1 MDIWKISS
9 DQDGSTATD
18 LSEFS
23 SSIYVNLGIP
33 KVKYNAL
40 SVLGH
45 QGDID
50 ITAAYNGE
58 VFYEPREC
66 TVTIMS
72 NSGANITASSVARS
86 LIDDLL
92 GQRVRLR
99 QMTQNYMLIGR
110 LTEAEYEE
118 LPNGKDYK
126 IRFKLIAE
134 PLRYSLTEQVIDDT
148 QLSLTTPANQWATLT
163 AGKEYATQTGFSA
176 SAGNLPLIPFSI
188 EPESGILY
196 YRIEVSNLVNCTVRG
211 ILGSNSGKNKLVD
224 ISQPILGDG
233 TYTELKLDIMPIDSN
248 AAVSGHVYVGT
259 YTDLYLDV
267 SPIDSNAAVS
277 GKVYV
282 GTYPTILFDYNGK
295 SVPVKARQTISSL
308 NNDIYLV
315 VNGMSA
321 KLKSGWEFHE
331 YPQLMLKSGINYIM
345 AYASKMDFDQSSLS
359 PNQAHMQIK
368 WRKGEL

>member
-1 MDIWKISS
+1 MDKQNWKISL
-9 DQDGSTATD
+9 DRDDDTPTD
-18 LSEFS
+18 LSEFM

-259 YTDLYLDV
+259 Y
-267 SPIDSNAAVS
+267 PAI
-277 GKVYV
+277 
-282 GTYPTILFDYNGK
+282 IFDYNGK

>member
-1 MDIWKISS
+1 MDKQNWKISL
-9 DQDGSTATD
+9 DRDDDTPTD
-18 LSEFS
+18 LSEFM

-134 PLRYSLTEQVIDDT
+134 PLRYSLTEQEIDDT

-196 YRIEVSNLVNCTVRG
+196 YRVEVSNLVNCTVRAF
-211 ILGSNSGKNKLVD
+211 LQNSSGNKTKDVD

-233 TYTELKLDIMPIDSN
+233 TYTELHLDISPIDRN
-248 AAVSGHVYVGT
+248 AAVSGQVYV
-259 YTDLYLDV
+259 D
-267 SPIDSNAAVS
+267 
-277 GKVYV
+277 
-282 GTYPTILFDYNGK
+282 TYPAIIYDNGRK
-295 SVPVKARQTISSL
+295 SLPLKARQTISSID
-308 NNDIYLV
+308 NDIYLV

-321 KLKSGWEFHE
+321 KLKYGWEFHE
-331 YPQLMLKSGINYIM
+331 YPQLMLKNDMNYIM

-359 PNQAHMQIK
+359 PNQTHMQIK
-368 WRKGEL
+368 WREGKL

>member
-1 MDIWKISS
+1 MDIWKISL

-18 LSEFS
+18 LSAYS
-23 SSIYVNLGIP
+23 SSIYVNVGMP
-33 KVKYNAL
+33 RVKYNAL

-45 QGDID
+45 HGDID

-58 VFYEPREC
+58 AFYEPREC
-66 TVTIMS
+66 TVIIMS
-72 NSGANITASSVARS
+72 NIGSDMSASFVADM
-86 LIDDLL
+86 LINRFF
-92 GQRVRLR
+92 GQRVRL
-99 QMTQNYMLIGR
+99 QNITQDYMLIGR

-134 PLRYSLTEQVIDDT
+134 PLRYSLTEQEIDDT

-196 YRIEVSNLVNCTVRG
+196 YRIEVSNLVNCTVRAF
-211 ILGSNSGKNKLVD
+211 LQNSSGNKMKPVD

-233 TYTELKLDIMPIDSN
+233 TYTELELDI
-248 AAVSGHVYVGT
+248 
-259 YTDLYLDV
+259 

-277 GKVYV
+277 GQVYV
-282 GTYPTILFDYNGK
+282 GTYPAIIYDNGGK
-295 SVPVKARQTISSL
+295 SVPVKARQTISSID
-308 NNDIYLV
+308 NDIYLV

-331 YPQLMLKSGINYIM
+331 YPQLMLKNDMNYIM

-359 PNQAHMQIK
+359 PNQTHMQIK
-368 WRKGEL
+368 WREGEL

>member
-1 MDIWKISS
+1 MDKQNWKISL
-9 DQDGSTATD
+9 DRDDDTPTD

-86 LIDDLL
+86 LIDALL
-92 GQRVRLR
+92 GQRVRLQ
-99 QMTQNYMLIGR
+99 QMTEDYMLIGR

-134 PLRYSLTEQVIDDT
+134 PLRYSLTEQVIDET

-176 SAGNLPLIPFSI
+176 SAGNYPIISI
-188 EPESGILY
+188 NIAPESETATPRY
-196 YRIEVSNLVNCTVRG
+196 FRFKVSNLVNCTVSAR
-211 ILGSNSGKNKLVD
+211 LSDNRSGKSKQVD
-224 ISQPILGDG
+224 ISQPILGDN
-233 TYTELKLDIMPIDSN
+233 TYTHIYLDI
-248 AAVSGHVYVGT
+248 
-259 YTDLYLDV
+259 

-277 GKVYV
+277 GDVYV
-282 GTYPTILFDYNGK
+282 GTYPAIIYDNNGK
-295 SVPVKARQTISSL
+295 SVPVKARQTISSID
-308 NNDIYLV
+308 NDIYLV

-321 KLKSGWEFHE
+321 KLKSGWDFHE
-331 YPQLMLKSGINYIM
+331 YPQLMLKNGINYIM

-359 PNQAHMQIK
+359 PNIDRMEIK
-368 WRKGEL
+368 WREGEL

>member
-1 MDIWKISS
+1 MDIWKISL

-23 SSIYVNLGIP
+23 SSIYVNIGIP

-50 ITAAYNGE
+50 MTAAYNGE

-66 TVTIMS
+66 TVIIMS
-72 NSGANITASSVARS
+72 NMGADITASSVAS
-86 LIDDLL
+86 AIIDSFL
-92 GQRVRLR
+92 GQRVRL
-99 QMTQNYMLIGR
+99 QNITQDYMLIGR

-118 LPNGKDYK
+118 LSNGKDYK

-134 PLRYSLTEQVIDDT
+134 PLRYSLSEQVINDT

-163 AGKEYATQTGFSA
+163 AGKEGATQTGFSA
-176 SAGNLPLIPFSI
+176 SDGQPLLISFSI
-188 EPESGILY
+188 EPESEGATPLY
-196 YRIEVSNLVNCTVRG
+196 YRVAVSNLVNCTVRA
-211 ILGSNSGKNKLVD
+211 LLDDNRSGKVKDVD

-233 TYTELKLDIMPIDSN
+233 TYTRLYLDISSIDDN
-248 AAVSGHVYVGT
+248 AAVSGQ
-259 YTDLYLDV
+259 
-267 SPIDSNAAVS
+267 
-277 GKVYV
+277 VYV
-282 GTYPTILFDYNGK
+282 GTYPAIIYENSGK
-295 SVPVKARQTISSL
+295 SVPVKARQIISTA

-321 KLKSGWEFHE
+321 KLKRGWEFHE
-331 YPQLMLKSGINYIM
+331 YPQLMLKNDMNYIM

-359 PNQAHMQIK
+359 PNQTHMQIK
-368 WRKGEL
+368 WREGEL

>member
-1 MDIWKISS
+1 MDKQNWKISL
-9 DQDGSTATD
+9 DRDDDTPTD

-40 SVLGH
+40 SFLGH

-66 TVTIMS
+66 TVIIMS

-163 AGKEYATQTGFSA
+163 AGKAYATQTGFSA
-176 SAGNLPLIPFSI
+176 SAGELPLIPFSI

-211 ILGSNSGKNKLVD
+211 VLESNSGKMKPVD

-233 TYTELKLDIMPIDSN
+233 TYTNLHLDI
-248 AAVSGHVYVGT
+248 
-259 YTDLYLDV
+259 

-277 GKVYV
+277 GQVYV
-282 GTYPTILFDYNGK
+282 GTYPAIIFDYNGK

-331 YPQLMLKSGINYIM
+331 YPQLMLKNDINYIM
-345 AYASKMDFDQSSLS
+345 AYASNMDFDQSSLS

>member
-1 MDIWKISS
+1 MDKQNWKISL
-9 DQDGSTATD
+9 DRDDDTPTD

-92 GQRVRLR
+92 GQRVRLQ
-99 QMTQNYMLIGR
+99 QMTENYMLIGR

-118 LPNGKDYK
+118 LSNGKDYK

-196 YRIEVSNLVNCTVRG
+196 YRVEVSNLVNCTVRAF
-211 ILGSNSGKNKLVD
+211 LQNSSGKNKLVD

-233 TYTELKLDIMPIDSN
+233 TYTELELDIMPIDSN
-248 AAVSGHVYVGT
+248 AAVSGQ
-259 YTDLYLDV
+259 
-267 SPIDSNAAVS
+267 
-277 GKVYV
+277 VYV

>member
-1 MDIWKISS
+1 MDKQNWKISL
-9 DQDGSTATD
+9 DRDDDTPTD

-92 GQRVRLR
+92 GQRVRLQ

-118 LPNGKDYK
+118 LSNGKDYK

-233 TYTELKLDIMPIDSN
+233 TYT
-248 AAVSGHVYVGT
+248 
-259 YTDLYLDV
+259 DLYLDV

-277 GKVYV
+277 GQVYV

-331 YPQLMLKSGINYIM
+331 YPQLMLKSGINYMM
-345 AYASKMDFDQSSLS
+345 AYASNMDFDQSSLS
-359 PNQAHMQIK
+359 PNQTHMQIK

>member
-1 MDIWKISS
+1 MDKQNWKISL
-9 DQDGSTATD
+9 DRDDDTPTD

-92 GQRVRLR
+92 GQRVRLQ
-99 QMTQNYMLIGR
+99 QMTEDYMLIGR

-118 LPNGKDYK
+118 LSNGKDYK

-134 PLRYSLTEQVIDDT
+134 PLRYSLTEQVINDT
-148 QLSLTTPANQWATLT
+148 QLALTTPANQWATLT
-163 AGKEYATQTGFSA
+163 AGKEYATQTGFSR
-176 SAGNLPLIPFSI
+176 SDGQPIMIPLSI
-188 EPESGILY
+188 EPVSEVLY
-196 YRIEVSNLVNCTVRG
+196 YRIKVSNLVNCTVRG
-211 ILGSNSGKNKLVD
+211 SLASDSGKNKLVD

-233 TYTELKLDIMPIDSN
+233 TYTKLYLDISPIDNN
-248 AAVSGHVYVGT
+248 AAVSGQ
-259 YTDLYLDV
+259 
-267 SPIDSNAAVS
+267 
-277 GKVYV
+277 VYV
-282 GTYPTILFDYNGK
+282 GTYPAIIFDYNGK
-295 SVPVKARQTISSL
+295 SVPVKARQTISSID
-308 NNDIYLV
+308 NDIYLV

-321 KLKSGWEFHE
+321 KLKYGWEFHE
-331 YPQLMLKSGINYIM
+331 YPQLMLKNDINYIM

-359 PNQAHMQIK
+359 PNHAYMEIK

>member
-1 MDIWKISS
+1 MDKQNWKISL
-9 DQDGSTATD
+9 DRDDDTPTD
-18 LSEFS
+18 LSEFM

-66 TVTIMS
+66 TVIIMS

-86 LIDDLL
+86 LIDNLL
-92 GQRVRLR
+92 GQRVRLQ

-148 QLSLTTPANQWATLT
+148 QLALTTPANQWATLT
-163 AGKEYATQTGFSA
+163 AGKEYVTQTGFSA
-176 SAGNLPLIPFSI
+176 SAGNLPIISINI
-188 EPESGILY
+188 EPVSEVLY
-196 YRIEVSNLVNCTVRG
+196 YRVVVSNLVNCTVRA
-211 ILGSNSGKNKLVD
+211 ILMGNTKGKDAD

-233 TYTELKLDIMPIDSN
+233 TYTGLYLYIDPIDSN
-248 AAVSGHVYVGT
+248 AAVSG
-259 YTDLYLDV
+259 D
-267 SPIDSNAAVS
+267 
-277 GKVYV
+277 VYV
-282 GTYPTILFDYNGK
+282 GTYPAIIYDNNGK
-295 SVPVKARQTISSL
+295 SVPVKARQIISTA

-321 KLKSGWEFHE
+321 KLKRGWEFRE
-331 YPQLMLKSGINYIM
+331 YPQLMLNNGINYIM

-359 PNQAHMQIK
+359 PNTTYMQIK
-368 WRKGEL
+368 WREGEL

>member
-1 MDIWKISS
+1 MDKQNWKISL
-9 DQDGSTATD
+9 DRDDDTPTD

-92 GQRVRLR
+92 GQRVRLQ
-99 QMTQNYMLIGR
+99 QMTEDYMLIGR

-196 YRIEVSNLVNCTVRG
+196 YRVEVSNLVNCTVRAF
-211 ILGSNSGKNKLVD
+211 LQNSSGNKIKDVD

-248 AAVSGHVYVGT
+248 AAVSGQ
-259 YTDLYLDV
+259 
-267 SPIDSNAAVS
+267 
-277 GKVYV
+277 VYV
-282 GTYPTILFDYNGK
+282 GTYPAIIFDYNGK

-331 YPQLMLKSGINYIM
+331 YPQLMLKSGINYMM

>member
-1 MDIWKISS
+1 MDKQNWKISL
-9 DQDGSTATD
+9 DRDDDTPTD

-134 PLRYSLTEQVIDDT
+134 PLRYSITEQVIDDT

-196 YRIEVSNLVNCTVRG
+196 YRVEVSNLVNCTVRAF
-211 ILGSNSGKNKLVD
+211 LQNSSGNKIKDVD
-224 ISQPILGDG
+224 ISQPILGD
-233 TYTELKLDIMPIDSN
+233 S
-248 AAVSGHVYVGT
+248 T
-259 YTDLYLDV
+259 YTDLYLDIR
-267 SPIDSNAAVS
+267 PIDIDAAVS

-331 YPQLMLKSGINYIM
+331 YPQLMLKNGMNYIM
-345 AYASKMDFDQSSLS
+345 AYASKMDFNQSSLS
-359 PNQAHMQIK
+359 PNQTHMQIK
-368 WRKGEL
+368 WREGKL

>member
-1 MDIWKISS
+1 MDKQNWKISL
-9 DQDGSTATD
+9 DRDDDTPTD

-92 GQRVRLR
+92 GQRVRLQ

-248 AAVSGHVYVGT
+248 AAVSGQ
-259 YTDLYLDV
+259 
-267 SPIDSNAAVS
+267 
-277 GKVYV
+277 VYV
-282 GTYPTILFDYNGK
+282 GTYPAIIFDYNGK

>member
-1 MDIWKISS
+1 MDKQNWKISL
-9 DQDGSTATD
+9 DRDDDTPTD

-66 TVTIMS
+66 TVIIMS

-86 LIDDLL
+86 LIDNLL

-118 LPNGKDYK
+118 LSNGKDYK

-134 PLRYSLTEQVIDDT
+134 PLRYSLAEQVIDDT

-188 EPESGILY
+188 ESESGILY

-211 ILGSNSGKNKLVD
+211 ILASDSGKNKLVD

-233 TYTELKLDIMPIDSN
+233 TYTELKLDISPIDNN
-248 AAVSGHVYVGT
+248 AAVSGQ
-259 YTDLYLDV
+259 
-267 SPIDSNAAVS
+267 
-277 GKVYV
+277 VYV
-282 GTYPTILFDYNGK
+282 GTYPAIIYDNNGK

-321 KLKSGWEFHE
+321 KLKYGWEFHE
-331 YPQLMLKSGINYIM
+331 YPQLMLKNDINYIM

-368 WRKGEL
+368 WREGKL

>member
-1 MDIWKISS
+1 MDKQNWKISL
-9 DQDGSTATD
+9 DRDDDTPTD

-118 LPNGKDYK
+118 LSNGKDYK
-126 IRFKLIAE
+126 IRFKLIAD
-134 PLRYSLTEQVIDDT
+134 PLRYSLTEQVINDT

-176 SAGNLPLIPFSI
+176 SAGNLPLISFSI
-188 EPESGILY
+188 EPESEILY

-248 AAVSGHVYVGT
+248 AAVSGQ
-259 YTDLYLDV
+259 
-267 SPIDSNAAVS
+267 
-277 GKVYV
+277 VYV
-282 GTYPTILFDYNGK
+282 GTYPAIIFDYNGK

-331 YPQLMLKSGINYIM
+331 YPQLMLKNDINYIM
-345 AYASKMDFDQSSLS
+345 AYASNMDFDQSSLS
-359 PNQAHMQIK
+359 PNQAHMEIK

>member
-1 MDIWKISS
+1 MDKQNWKISL
-9 DQDGSTATD
+9 DRDDDTPTD

-66 TVTIMS
+66 TVIIMS

-92 GQRVRLR
+92 GQRVRLQ
-99 QMTQNYMLIGR
+99 QMTEDYMLIGR

-233 TYTELKLDIMPIDSN
+233 TYT
-248 AAVSGHVYVGT
+248 
-259 YTDLYLDV
+259 DLYLDIR
-267 SPIDSNAAVS
+267 PIDIDAAVS

-345 AYASKMDFDQSSLS
+345 AYASNMDFDQSSLS

>member
-1 MDIWKISS
+1 MDIWKISL

-50 ITAAYNGE
+50 MTAAYNGE

-66 TVTIMS
+66 TVIIMS
-72 NSGANITASSVARS
+72 NSGADITASSVAS
-86 LIDDLL
+86 AIIDTFL
-92 GQRVRLR
+92 GQRVRLHNI
-99 QMTQNYMLIGR
+99 THNYMLIGR

-118 LPNGKDYK
+118 LSNGKDYK

-134 PLRYSLTEQVIDDT
+134 PLRYSLSEQVINET
-148 QLSLTTPANQWATLT
+148 QLTLTTPANQWATLT
-163 AGKEYATQTGFSA
+163 AGKEGATQTGFSA
-176 SAGNLPLIPFSI
+176 SDGQPLLIPFSI
-188 EPESGILY
+188 EPVSEVLY
-196 YRIEVSNLVNCTVRG
+196 YRVVVSNLVNCRVRAFFVDNR
-211 ILGSNSGKNKLVD
+211 SSKMKDVD

-233 TYTELKLDIMPIDSN
+233 THTDLYLEVNPIDYN
-248 AAVSGHVYVGT
+248 AAVSG
-259 YTDLYLDV
+259 D
-267 SPIDSNAAVS
+267 
-277 GKVYV
+277 VYV
-282 GTYPTILFDYNGK
+282 GTYPAIIYDNNGK
-295 SVPVKARQTISSL
+295 SVPVKARQTISSID
-308 NNDIYLV
+308 NDIYLV

-331 YPQLMLKSGINYIM
+331 YPQLMLKNDMNYIM
-345 AYASKMDFDQSSLS
+345 AYASKMDFNQSSLS
-359 PNQAHMQIK
+359 PNQTHMQIK
-368 WRKGEL
+368 WREGEL

>member
-1 MDIWKISS
+1 MDKQNWKISL
-9 DQDGSTATD
+9 DRDDDTPTD

-66 TVTIMS
+66 TVIIMS

-86 LIDDLL
+86 LIDNLL

-196 YRIEVSNLVNCTVRG
+196 YRVEVSNLVNCTVRG

-248 AAVSGHVYVGT
+248 AAVSGQ
-259 YTDLYLDV
+259 
-267 SPIDSNAAVS
+267 
-277 GKVYV
+277 VYV
-282 GTYPTILFDYNGK
+282 GTYPAIIFDYNGK

-368 WRKGEL
+368 WREGEL

>member
-1 MDIWKISS
+1 MDNWKISL

-18 LSEFS
+18 LSAYS
-23 SSIYVNLGIP
+23 SSIYVNVGIP

-50 ITAAYNGE
+50 MTAAYNSE

-66 TVTIMS
+66 TVIIVS
-72 NSGANITASSVARS
+72 NSGADITASSVAS
-86 LIDDLL
+86 ALIDAYL
-92 GQRVRLR
+92 GQRVRL
-99 QMTQNYMLIGR
+99 QNITQDYMLIGR

-118 LPNGKDYK
+118 LSNGKDYK
-126 IRFKLIAE
+126 IRFKLIAD

-176 SAGNLPLIPFSI
+176 SAGNLPIISVNI
-188 EPESGILY
+188 APESETATPRY
-196 YRIEVSNLVNCTVRG
+196 FRFKVSNLVNCTVTARLYNN
-211 ILGSNSGKNKLVD
+211 INGKNKHVD
-224 ISQPILGDG
+224 ISQPILGDN
-233 TYTELKLDIMPIDSN
+233 TYT
-248 AAVSGHVYVGT
+248 H
-259 YTDLYLDV
+259 LYLDI

-277 GKVYV
+277 GDVYV
-282 GTYPTILFDYNGK
+282 GTYPAILYENGGK

-331 YPQLMLKSGINYIM
+331 YPQLMLKNDMNYIM

-359 PNQAHMQIK
+359 PNQTHMQIK

>member
-1 MDIWKISS
+1 MDKQNWKISL
-9 DQDGSTATD
+9 DRDDDTPTD
-18 LSEFS
+18 LSELL

-92 GQRVRLR
+92 GQRVRLQ
-99 QMTQNYMLIGR
+99 QMTEDYMLIGR

-188 EPESGILY
+188 EPESEILC

-248 AAVSGHVYVGT
+248 AAVSGQ
-259 YTDLYLDV
+259 
-267 SPIDSNAAVS
+267 
-277 GKVYV
+277 VYV
-282 GTYPTILFDYNGK
+282 GTYPAIIFDYNGK
-295 SVPVKARQTISSL
+295 SVPVKARQTISSID
-308 NNDIYLV
+308 NDIYLV

-345 AYASKMDFDQSSLS
+345 AYASNMDFDQSSLS

>member
-1 MDIWKISS
+1 MDIWKISL
-9 DQDGSTATD
+9 DRDDDTPTD

-45 QGDID
+45 HGDID

-72 NSGANITASSVARS
+72 NSGANIIASSVAS
-86 LIDDLL
+86 AIIDSFL
-92 GQRVRLR
+92 GQRVRL
-99 QMTQNYMLIGR
+99 QNITHNYMLIGR

-118 LPNGKDYK
+118 LSNGKDYK

-134 PLRYSLTEQVIDDT
+134 PLRYSLSEQVINET
-148 QLSLTTPANQWATLT
+148 QLTLTTPANQWATLT
-163 AGKEYATQTGFSA
+163 AGKEGATQTGFSA
-176 SAGNLPLIPFSI
+176 SNGQPLLISFSI
-188 EPESGILY
+188 APESENAPPVY
-196 YRIEVSNLVNCTVRG
+196 YRVVVSNLVNCTVG
-211 ILGSNSGKNKLVD
+211 ALLEDPVSGKVKPID

-233 TYTELKLDIMPIDSN
+233 TYTN
-248 AAVSGHVYVGT
+248 
-259 YTDLYLDV
+259 LYLDI

-277 GKVYV
+277 GDVYV
-282 GTYPTILFDYNGK
+282 GIYQAIPYDNGGK
-295 SVPVKARQTISSL
+295 SVPVKAWQNISTSS
-308 NNDIYLV
+308 NNIYLV

-321 KLKSGWEFHE
+321 KLKRGSKFNE
-331 YPQLMLKSGINYIM
+331 YPQLMLNNDMNYIM
-345 AYASKMDFDQSSLS
+345 AYASDMNFDQSSLS

-368 WRKGEL
+368 WREGEL

>member
-1 MDIWKISS
+1 MDKQNWKISL
-9 DQDGSTATD
+9 DRDDDTPTD
-18 LSEFS
+18 LSELL

-66 TVTIMS
+66 TVIIMS

-92 GQRVRLR
+92 GQRVRLQ

-196 YRIEVSNLVNCTVRG
+196 YRVEVSNLVNCTVRG

-248 AAVSGHVYVGT
+248 AAVSGQ
-259 YTDLYLDV
+259 
-267 SPIDSNAAVS
+267 
-277 GKVYV
+277 VYV
-282 GTYPTILFDYNGK
+282 GTYPAIIFDYNGK

>member
-1 MDIWKISS
+1 MDKQNWKISL
-9 DQDGSTATD
+9 DRDDDTPTD
-18 LSEFS
+18 LSEFM

-66 TVTIMS
+66 TVIIMS

-92 GQRVRLR
+92 GQRVRLQ

-118 LPNGKDYK
+118 LSNGKDYK

-188 EPESGILY
+188 EPVSEVLY

-248 AAVSGHVYVGT
+248 AAVSGQ
-259 YTDLYLDV
+259 
-267 SPIDSNAAVS
+267 
-277 GKVYV
+277 VYV
-282 GTYPTILFDYNGK
+282 GTYPAIIFDYNGK

-331 YPQLMLKSGINYIM
+331 YPQLMLKNDMNYIM

-359 PNQAHMQIK
+359 PNQTHMQIK
-368 WRKGEL
+368 WREGEL

>member
-1 MDIWKISS
+1 MDKQNWKISL
-9 DQDGSTATD
+9 DRDDDTPTD

-92 GQRVRLR
+92 GQRVRLQ

-118 LPNGKDYK
+118 LSNGKDYK

-134 PLRYSLTEQVIDDT
+134 PLRYSITEQEIDDT

-233 TYTELKLDIMPIDSN
+233 TYTELKLDI
-248 AAVSGHVYVGT
+248 
-259 YTDLYLDV
+259 

-277 GKVYV
+277 GQVYV
-282 GTYPTILFDYNGK
+282 GTYPAIIYDNGGK
-295 SVPVKARQTISSL
+295 SVPVKARQTISSID
-308 NNDIYLV
+308 NDIYLV

-321 KLKSGWEFHE
+321 KLKSGWQFHE
-331 YPQLMLKSGINYIM
+331 YPQLMLKNDMNYIM

-368 WRKGEL
+368 WREGKL

>member
-1 MDIWKISS
+1 MDKQNWKISL
-9 DQDGSTATD
+9 DRDDDTPTD

-196 YRIEVSNLVNCTVRG
+196 YRVEVSNLVNCTVRG
-211 ILGSNSGKNKLVD
+211 ILGSNSGKMKPVD

-233 TYTELKLDIMPIDSN
+233 TYTELELDI
-248 AAVSGHVYVGT
+248 
-259 YTDLYLDV
+259 

-277 GKVYV
+277 GQVYV
-282 GTYPTILFDYNGK
+282 GTYPAIIFDYNGK

-331 YPQLMLKSGINYIM
+331 YPQLMLKNDMNYIM

-368 WRKGEL
+368 WREGKL

>member
-1 MDIWKISS
+1 MDKQNWKISL
-9 DQDGSTATD
+9 DRDDDTPTD

-196 YRIEVSNLVNCTVRG
+196 YRVEVSNLVNCTVRG

-248 AAVSGHVYVGT
+248 AAVSGQ
-259 YTDLYLDV
+259 
-267 SPIDSNAAVS
+267 
-277 GKVYV
+277 VYV

-315 VNGMSA
+315 VNDMSA

>member
-1 MDIWKISS
+1 MDKQNWKISL
-9 DQDGSTATD
+9 DRDDDTPTD

-86 LIDDLL
+86 LIDNLL
-92 GQRVRLR
+92 GQRVRLQ

-248 AAVSGHVYVGT
+248 AAVSGQ
-259 YTDLYLDV
+259 
-267 SPIDSNAAVS
+267 
-277 GKVYV
+277 VYV

-315 VNGMSA
+315 VNDMSA

>member
-1 MDIWKISS
+1 MDKQNWKISL
-9 DQDGSTATD
+9 DRDDDTPTD

-66 TVTIMS
+66 TVIIMS

-92 GQRVRLR
+92 GQRVRLQ

-118 LPNGKDYK
+118 LSNGKDYK

-134 PLRYSLTEQVIDDT
+134 PLRYSLTEQEIDDT

-248 AAVSGHVYVGT
+248 AAVSGQ
-259 YTDLYLDV
+259 
-267 SPIDSNAAVS
+267 
-277 GKVYV
+277 VYV
-282 GTYPTILFDYNGK
+282 GTYPAIIYDNNGK

-331 YPQLMLKSGINYIM
+331 YPQLMLKNDMNYIM
-345 AYASKMDFDQSSLS
+345 AYASNMDFDQSSLS
-359 PNQAHMQIK
+359 PNQAHMEIK

>member
-1 MDIWKISS
+1 MDKQNWKISL
-9 DQDGSTATD
+9 DRDDDTPTD

-92 GQRVRLR
+92 GQRVRLQ

-134 PLRYSLTEQVIDDT
+134 PLRYSITEQVIDDT

-196 YRIEVSNLVNCTVRG
+196 YRIEVSNLVNCTVRAF
-211 ILGSNSGKNKLVD
+211 LQNSSGNKIKDVD

-248 AAVSGHVYVGT
+248 AAVSGQ
-259 YTDLYLDV
+259 
-267 SPIDSNAAVS
+267 
-277 GKVYV
+277 VYV
-282 GTYPTILFDYNGK
+282 GTYPAIIYDNGGK
-295 SVPVKARQTISSL
+295 SVPVKARQTISSID
-308 NNDIYLV
+308 NDIYLV

-321 KLKSGWEFHE
+321 KLKRGWEFHE
-331 YPQLMLKSGINYIM
+331 YPQLMLKSGINYMM

>member
-1 MDIWKISS
+1 MDKQNWKISL
-9 DQDGSTATD
+9 DRDDDTPTD
-18 LSEFS
+18 LSEFM

-66 TVTIMS
+66 TVIIMS

-86 LIDDLL
+86 LIDNLL

-196 YRIEVSNLVNCTVRG
+196 YRIEVSNLVNCTVRAF
-211 ILGSNSGKNKLVD
+211 LQNSSGNKIKDVD

-248 AAVSGHVYVGT
+248 AAVSGQ
-259 YTDLYLDV
+259 
-267 SPIDSNAAVS
+267 
-277 GKVYV
+277 VYV
-282 GTYPTILFDYNGK
+282 GTYPAIIYDNGGK
-295 SVPVKARQTISSL
+295 SVPVKARQTISSID
-308 NNDIYLV
+308 NDIYLV

-331 YPQLMLKSGINYIM
+331 YPQLMLKNDMNYIM

-359 PNQAHMQIK
+359 PNQTHMQIK
-368 WRKGEL
+368 WREGKL

>member
-1 MDIWKISS
+1 MDKQNWKISL
-9 DQDGSTATD
+9 DRDDDTPTD

-50 ITAAYNGE
+50 MTAAYNGE

-66 TVTIMS
+66 TVIIMS

-86 LIDDLL
+86 LIDNLL

-196 YRIEVSNLVNCTVRG
+196 YRIEVSNLVNCTVRAF
-211 ILGSNSGKNKLVD
+211 LQNSSGNKIKDVD

-233 TYTELKLDIMPIDSN
+233 TYT
-248 AAVSGHVYVGT
+248 
-259 YTDLYLDV
+259 DLYLDI

-277 GKVYV
+277 GQVYV

-359 PNQAHMQIK
+359 PNQTHMEIK

>member
-1 MDIWKISS
+1 MDKQNWKISL
-9 DQDGSTATD
+9 DRDDDTPTD

-66 TVTIMS
+66 TVIIMS

-86 LIDDLL
+86 LIDNLL

-196 YRIEVSNLVNCTVRG
+196 YRVEVSNLVNCTVRG

-248 AAVSGHVYVGT
+248 AAVSGQ
-259 YTDLYLDV
+259 
-267 SPIDSNAAVS
+267 
-277 GKVYV
+277 VYV

-359 PNQAHMQIK
+359 PNQTHMQIK

>member
-1 MDIWKISS
+1 MDKQNWKISL
-9 DQDGSTATD
+9 DRDDDTPTD

-86 LIDDLL
+86 LIDNLL
-92 GQRVRLR
+92 GQRVRLQ

-248 AAVSGHVYVGT
+248 AAVSGQ
-259 YTDLYLDV
+259 
-267 SPIDSNAAVS
+267 
-277 GKVYV
+277 VYV
-282 GTYPTILFDYNGK
+282 GTYPAIIFDYNGK

-331 YPQLMLKSGINYIM
+331 YPQLMLKSGINYMM

>member
-1 MDIWKISS
+1 MDKQNWKISL
-9 DQDGSTATD
+9 DRDDDTPTD

-92 GQRVRLR
+92 GQRVRLQ
-99 QMTQNYMLIGR
+99 QMTENYMLIGR

-118 LPNGKDYK
+118 LSNGKDYK

-134 PLRYSLTEQVIDDT
+134 PLRYSITEQVIDDT

-196 YRIEVSNLVNCTVRG
+196 YRVEVSNLVNCTVRG
-211 ILGSNSGKNKLVD
+211 ILRSNSGKNKLVD

-233 TYTELKLDIMPIDSN
+233 TYTELELDI
-248 AAVSGHVYVGT
+248 
-259 YTDLYLDV
+259 

-277 GKVYV
+277 GQVYV

-331 YPQLMLKSGINYIM
+331 YPQLMLKNDINYIM
-345 AYASKMDFDQSSLS
+345 AYASNMDFDQSSLS

>member
-1 MDIWKISS
+1 MDKQNWKISL
-9 DQDGSTATD
+9 DRDDDTPTD

-134 PLRYSLTEQVIDDT
+134 PLRYSLTEQEIDET

-233 TYTELKLDIMPIDSN
+233 TYTELELDIMPIDSN
-248 AAVSGHVYVGT
+248 AAVSGQ
-259 YTDLYLDV
+259 
-267 SPIDSNAAVS
+267 
-277 GKVYV
+277 VYV
-282 GTYPTILFDYNGK
+282 GTYPAIIYDNNGK
-295 SVPVKARQTISSL
+295 SVPVKARQTISSID
-308 NNDIYLV
+308 NDIYLV

-321 KLKSGWEFHE
+321 KLKYGWEFHE
-331 YPQLMLKSGINYIM
+331 YPQLMLKNDMNYIM
-345 AYASKMDFDQSSLS
+345 AYASKMDFNQSSLS
-359 PNQAHMQIK
+359 PNQTHMQIK
-368 WRKGEL
+368 WREGEL

>member
-1 MDIWKISS
+1 MDKQNWKISL
-9 DQDGSTATD
+9 DRDDDTPTD

-134 PLRYSLTEQVIDDT
+134 PLRYSLTEQEIDDT

-196 YRIEVSNLVNCTVRG
+196 YRVEVSNLVNCTVRG

-248 AAVSGHVYVGT
+248 AAVSGQ
-259 YTDLYLDV
+259 
-267 SPIDSNAAVS
+267 
-277 GKVYV
+277 VYV
-282 GTYPTILFDYNGK
+282 GTYPAIIFDYNGK

-331 YPQLMLKSGINYIM
+331 YPQLMLKSGINYMM

>member
-1 MDIWKISS
+1 MDKQNWKISL
-9 DQDGSTATD
+9 DRDDDTPTD
-18 LSEFS
+18 LSEFM

-92 GQRVRLR
+92 GQRVRLQ
-99 QMTQNYMLIGR
+99 QMTEDYMLIGR

-196 YRIEVSNLVNCTVRG
+196 YRIEVSNLVNCTVRAF
-211 ILGSNSGKNKLVD
+211 LQNSSGNKIKDVD

-248 AAVSGHVYVGT
+248 AAVSGQ
-259 YTDLYLDV
+259 
-267 SPIDSNAAVS
+267 
-277 GKVYV
+277 VYV
-282 GTYPTILFDYNGK
+282 GTYPAIIYDNGGK
-295 SVPVKARQTISSL
+295 SVPVKARQTISSID
-308 NNDIYLV
+308 NDIYLV

-331 YPQLMLKSGINYIM
+331 YPQLMLKNDMNYIM

-359 PNQAHMQIK
+359 PNQTHMQIK
-368 WRKGEL
+368 WREGKL

>member
-1 MDIWKISS
+1 MDKQNWKISL
-9 DQDGSTATD
+9 DRDDDTPTD

-86 LIDDLL
+86 LIDNLL
-92 GQRVRLR
+92 GQRVRLQ

-196 YRIEVSNLVNCTVRG
+196 YRIEVSNLVNCTVRAF
-211 ILGSNSGKNKLVD
+211 LQNSSGNKIKDVD

-248 AAVSGHVYVGT
+248 AAVSGQ
-259 YTDLYLDV
+259 
-267 SPIDSNAAVS
+267 
-277 GKVYV
+277 VYV
-282 GTYPTILFDYNGK
+282 GTYPAIIYDNGGK
-295 SVPVKARQTISSL
+295 SVPVKARQTISSID
-308 NNDIYLV
+308 NDIYLV

-331 YPQLMLKSGINYIM
+331 YPQLMLKNDMNYIM

-368 WRKGEL
+368 WREGKL